1 MAIVTLSVGSRRYE
15 LACRAG
21 EEDKL
26 IALAELVDRK
36 AHDAAQ
42 VVGTTNEARQLLL
55 AALLLADEL
64 SDIRAGSP
72 DPSTPALARTLEAL
86 SERIEILAGRLEK
99 SGGTS

>member
-1 MAIVTLSVGSRRYE
+1 MALVTLPVGGRRYE

-21 EEDKL
+21 EEAKL
-26 IALAELVDRK
+26 LALAELVDRK
-36 AHDAAQ
+36 ANDAAQ

-64 SDIRAGSP
+64 SDIQAGAP
-72 DPSTPALARTLEAL
+72 DPSGPALARTLESL

-99 SGGTS
+99 SDRTS